1 MTVEVESRLQIIGA
15 THQAVRMICANAL
28 ALSEDVCAYVSG
40 IRIGVNRV
48 EGEFEPGDVIEYPI
62 AYLPWVDL
70 PADVRFVS
78 ERTGREVA
86 DPFRI
91 ATHDD
96 AVALVGI
103 GEAVVQNVEI
113 AQGMIRGLVI
123 NRVNGL
129 LRPQMFARING
140 VVPRV
145 ITVEQPRLL
154 DDGGASFQFSAQLHP
169 ADLGENGLT
178 AEIFLLGQDR
188 PLTSI
193 AFRRADVD
201 DLSKR
206 IVEFEARLAQMSQ
219 STTFRLKTANHEVK
233 QRLDMMQQRIDSFIE
248 YAASFMFDRIAATE
262 VKTLPDAPPLSP
274 EHRKK
279 VDAFLAIVRD
289 GDSPDAAP
297 QRSGEM
303 TATAP
308 LDAALFSFGWRDVE
322 QDNGVPVRWMTDN
335 AVVFNPQADRT
346 VAEVRIAFSTAGG
359 LNQPAFRASFDGAPA
374 TCAIERSKK
383 KGNSWRLRL
392 TPVSGESANCRALS
406 LANLAPAPASDPQR
420 KSPGAIAVTELTFVY
435 AR

>member
-1 MTVEVESRLQIIGA
+1 MSVDAESRLQIVGGA
-15 THQAVRMICANAL
+15 HQAVRMICAS
-28 ALSEDVCAYVSG
+28 ALSMSDDVCAYVSG

-62 AYLPWVDL
+62 SYLPWVEL
-70 PADVRFVS
+70 PAEVRFVS

-140 VVPRV
+140 VVPRI

-201 DLSKR
+201 DLTRR
-206 IVEFEARLAQMSQ
+206 IVEFDARLAQMSQ
-219 STTFRLKTANHEVK
+219 STTFRLKTASHEVA
-233 QRLDMMQQRIDSFIE
+233 QRLDVMQQRIDAFIE
-248 YAASFMFDRIAATE
+248 YAASFMFDRVAATE
-262 VKTLPDAPPLSP
+262 VPSLPDAPALSP
-274 EHRKK
+274 ENRRK
-279 VDAFLAIVRD
+279 VEAFLAIVR
-289 GDSPDAAP
+289 GEGESAGSAAP
-297 QRSGEM
+297 AAEASP
-303 TATAP
+303 P
-308 LDAALFSFGWRDVE
+308 LDSAFFSFGWRDIE
-322 QDNGVPVRWMTDN
+322 QENGAPVRWMADN
-335 AVVFNPQADRT
+335 AVVFNPQPDRH
-346 VAEVRIAFSTAGG
+346 VQEVRIAFHPASDSAK
-359 LNQPAFRASFDGAPA
+359 PAFRAAFDGAPA
-374 TCAIERSKK
+374 ACGVERAKK
-383 KGNSWRLRL
+383 KDGLWRMRVAL
-392 TPVSGESANCRALS
+392 PEGGAAPCRALS
-406 LANLAPAPASDPQR
+406 LANLTSFSPADASR
-420 KSPGAIAVTELTFVY
+420 KRAGSIAVSEITFVY
-435 AR
+435 DR